1 MTGEG
6 WAAWSESP
14 AGGATKLQRRISEGG
29 EVAAAALEVGAV
41 AAVVEKAL
49 VG

>member
-6 WAAWSESP
+6 WVAWSESL
-14 AGGATKLQRRISEGG
+14 AGGATKFQRRISEGG
-29 EVAAAALEVGAV
+29 EVAEAALEVGAV

>member
-6 WAAWSESP
+6 WVAWSESL

-29 EVAAAALEVGAV
+29 EVAAPEVGAV